1 MTGATAFLSYWLR
14 NQRASRQLLQA
25 SPTAV
30 GISAALQ
37 YSTGVATLG
46 NVNSSWLGGDFS
58 PNLMQFPN
66 LFDEANNLTGFEIG
80 SDIMQGGLYKGLLN

>member
-1 MTGATAFLSYWLR
+1 MCIR
-14 NQRASRQLLQA
+14 DR
-25 SPTAV
+25 
-30 GISAALQ
+30 

-80 SDIMQGGLYKGLLN
+80 SDVLQGGLYKGLLN